1 MELSHAF
8 CISTE
13 QQRERIGKSKRIKS
27 LRYQFSLRWWRKKLS
42 SCTKLVLDSFATF
55 SNSQFPLFFFMR
67 QYFMYASSSHNSD
80 MRILHRTKK
89 FEPFHEI
96 RRKVHTTQNSQHQ
109 QQSTAVKKK
118 VLKIFPVVLQLNFLS
133 LESAT
138 LLILVNALPIY
149 SEKADLKPRHDN
161 SHIGVP
167 HLDAIYTTPTGF
179 HHPHHPH
186 ANGIHH
192 GSPEAM
198 KVRMAAMVL
207 SPPTRV

>member
-1 MELSHAF
+1 MLSNYF
-8 CISTE
+8 SFRRVNRRVGGCILHQHQSLE
-13 QQRERIGKSKRIKS
+13 KKNRQFIARMQKKWVNESKVCVINF
-27 LRYQFSLRWWRKKLS
+27 LRRSKLS
-42 SCTKLVLDSFATF
+42 RDGKMETRCIHYLFF
-55 SNSQFPLFFFMR
+55 SQFPSLLLCSDIFFHVPNGYEFCR
-67 QYFMYASSSHNSD
+67 KNV
-80 MRILHRTKK
+80 
-89 FEPFHEI
+89 EPFTRTSSEKFWRFLGFI
-96 RRKVHTTQNSQHQ
+96 FAIEFLPT
-109 QQSTAVKKK
+109 
-118 VLKIFPVVLQLNFLS
+118 LKIFSNVS
-133 LESAT
+133 
-138 LLILVNALPIY
+138 IH